1 MEVLIYVSL
10 FFVVFFGAY
19 IALEKVYK
27 DNTFSAEN
35 TTAEHQKLMK
45 EYNGIISLISLLISV
60 TITLLIYFYFK

>member
-1 MEVLIYVSL
+1 MILYVGI

-35 TTAEHQKLMK
+35 TTAEHQRLMK
-45 EYNGIISLISLLISV
+45 EYNRIISTISFLISI

>member
-1 MEVLIYVSL
+1 MQLLIYVSL

-35 TTAEHQKLMK
+35 TTAEHQKLMQG
-45 EYNGIISLISLLISV
+45 YNRIISLISFLISI
-60 TITLLIYFYFK
+60 TITLIVYFYFK